1 MNPKQTVEIHIESQD
16 NTASSAFSE
25 KAMAASGYVVSKA
38 RKHARRSSSVD
49 NEVDKFFG
57 ETAAAE
63 NARVLAHAIE
73 NGVLPAMDADGKP
86 TTVSALKFGVD
97 YAGKTRQDTYDAIKG
112 MCNADERFRPSVDS
126 TLKLGSRIKN
136 LLDSFNAEIRLADIK
151 LFVQQYLTDV
161 YLKSD
166 GVAEY
171 LTIDD
176 LNPQTVEE
184 QAAAM
189 DEVEIETTEA

>member
-1 MNPKQTVEIHIESQD
+1 MKQAVEIFIEQQD
-16 NTASSAFSE
+16 NTASTAFAE
-25 KAMAASGYVVSKA
+25 KALAASGYVVSKA
-38 RKHARRSSSVD
+38 RKHGRRSTSVD
-49 NEVDKFFG
+49 QAVDSYFS

-63 NARVLAHAIE
+63 NARVLKHAIE
-73 NGVLPAMDADGKP
+73 NGILPAVDADGKP

-97 YAGKTRQDTYDAIKG
+97 YAGKTRQDTYDAIRG

-136 LLDSFNAEIRLADIK
+136 LLDDFNAEIRLADIK

-171 LTIDD
+171 LTIDQ

-189 DEVEIETTEA
+189 DEIEIETAEA